1 MTKEE
6 AQRLVNSKT
15 FDSMVRT
22 EYVLEIIDMI
32 FENNLSRPVMVD
44 IKTESSD
51 EYSYVYEN
59 VTSVEEVIDLLKDD
73 LGDEFAW
80 IAEIRIDD
88 SLSPIKIDS
97 EQIFEEVY
105 RLFDEIQ

>member
-32 FENNLSRPVMVD
+32 F
-44 IKTESSD
+44 
-51 EYSYVYEN
+51 
-59 VTSVEEVIDLLKDD
+59 
-73 LGDEFAW
+73 
-80 IAEIRIDD
+80 
-88 SLSPIKIDS
+88 
-97 EQIFEEVY
+97 
-105 RLFDEIQ
+105 

>member
-22 EYVLEIIDMI
+22 EYVLEIIDKI

-88 SLSPIKIDS
+88 SLSPVKIDS

>member
-32 FENNLSRPVMVD
+32 FEINLSRPVMVD

>member
-88 SLSPIKIDS
+88 SLSPVKIDS

>member
-1 MTKEE
+1 MTIKE
-6 AQRLVNSKT
+6 AQDLVNSKT

-22 EYVLEIIDMI
+22 EYVLEIIDKI
-32 FENNLSRPVMVD
+32 FENNLSCPVMVD
-44 IKTESSD
+44 VKTESSD

-88 SLSPIKIDS
+88 SLSPVKIDS